1 MTSHTNQHA
10 HPTIRAAEYDR
21 YGAPD
26 VLRVTDAPRPSPGAR
41 EVLVKVRASSI
52 NGGELAKRQGRLRLV
67 TGRRFPQPTGV
78 DFVGTVVEFG
88 DGTTGPAPGTMV
100 WGTVGERAG
109 VGTQAEYVVVPTN
122 RISAA
127 PRNLDPVDAVT
138 LLAGGTTALA
148 ALRDRVRLRSGER
161 LLVRGAAG
169 GVGSVA
175 VQVGAMLGADVTGL
189 ANPAS
194 ARFVHEVGAKD
205 VIDYRTPA
213 SKLGS
218 YDVIFD
224 TRGSDLRQYR
234 SLLRPGGRMV
244 TIAPDLDNLLR
255 GLAYLGWSLVHGLS
269 RVRLFLG
276 SPDTVLLEDVA
287 NAAETGRLRPVRA
300 ESFPLERIADAHR
313 ALEHG
318 GIQGKVVIDLSW
330 SVPRI

>member
-1 MTSHTNQHA
+1 MVNQHVQPLMRGA
-10 HPTIRAAEYDR
+10 GYDR

-26 VLRVTDAPRPSPGAR
+26 VLRVNDRLRPAPAEG

-78 DFVGTVVEFG
+78 DFVGTVVEWG
-88 DGTTGPAPGTMV
+88 DGTTDPAPGTMV
-100 WGTVGERAG
+100 WGTVSERAG
-109 VGTQAEYVVVPTN
+109 VGTQAEYVAVPTN

-127 PRNLDPVDAVT
+127 PRNMEPVDAVT

-148 ALRDRVRLRSGER
+148 ALRDLVRLRAGER

-175 VQVGAMLGADVTGL
+175 VQVGAMLGAEVTGL
-189 ANPAS
+189 ANLTN
-194 ARFVHEVGAKD
+194 ARFVHEMGARE
-205 VIDYRTPA
+205 VIDYRTSA

-218 YDVIFD
+218 YDVVFD
-224 TRGSDLRQYR
+224 TRGSSLRQFR

-244 TIAPDLDNLLR
+244 TIAPDLDNLLL

-276 SPDTVLLEDVA
+276 NPDTALLEDVA
-287 NAAETGRLRPVRA
+287 RAAETGRLRPVRA
-300 ESFPLERIADAHR
+300 ESFPLERVADAHR
-313 ALEHG
+313 TLERG
-318 GIQGKVVIDLSW
+318 GVEGKVVIDLS
-330 SVPRI
+330 